1 MADTDRSSKADPDN
15 KVEVGNDSEDP
26 YLLNTESLSKVEI
39 VEISI
44 DGMCGVY

>member
-1 MADTDRSSKADPDN
+1 MADKDT
-15 KVEVGNDSEDP
+15 
-26 YLLNTESLSKVEI
+26 NTEGSFNYRDETGKNPKNNGSSDSRALSKVEI